1 MLRLLD
7 ANVLI
12 TANNL
17 YYPVD
22 MVPEFWSWL
31 AYMGQGGQIK
41 IPIETLEE
49 ITDGGPKI
57 DPLKDWLGDASIKT
71 AILLT
76 ESIDALLVQRVL
88 SNGYARDLTDSEIEQ
103 IGRDPFLI
111 DYALA
116 RPADRMVVTTEVSAP
131 RKTRQNRKIPDVCT
145 SLGVNCCDTF
155 RMLRELGFSTAWKAL

>member
-57 DPLKDWLGDASIKT
+57 DPLKDWTMHPSRQQFCSL
-71 AILLT
+71 
-76 ESIDALLVQRVL
+76 RVL
-88 SNGYARDLTDSEIEQ
+88 MRS
-103 IGRDPFLI
+103 
-111 DYALA
+111 
-116 RPADRMVVTTEVSAP
+116 
-131 RKTRQNRKIPDVCT
+131 
-145 SLGVNCCDTF
+145 
-155 RMLRELGFSTAWKAL
+155 